1 VLILKLYFDI
11 PTSAMSEI
19 LSCPSIIYGYSLLM
33 LFTGKCFAVV
43 LIVTN
48 NAVEWRFGIMVMA
61 LVSPTKLLSAEPG

>member
-1 VLILKLYFDI
+1 
-11 PTSAMSEI
+11 

-43 LIVTN
+43 LVVMN
-48 NAVEWRFGIMVMA
+48 NAVEWRFGVMVMA

>member
-1 VLILKLYFDI
+1 
-11 PTSAMSEI
+11 
-19 LSCPSIIYGYSLLM
+19 M